1 MKRIL
6 MAAVMAA
13 ALVVAPAATAAKPEN
28 PGSQGQGK
36 SKRCAPSK
44 VGFVVQGNNAVF
56 TVTQNTD
63 GTYDGEVTLTATQAN
78 KHARKSGVNDEDTAP
93 ETFQLDDA
101 KIVGDPATVTPTDV
115 VKLVGK
121 IERSKRG
128 GKKKPC
134 EGFNADDRY
143 GDPKIRKA
151 TINDAEETEPAP
163 TA

>member
-13 ALVVAPAATAAKPEN
+13 ALVVAPAAIAKKPDN
-28 PGSQGQGK
+28 AGSK
-36 SKRCAPSK
+36 SKRCAPAK

-101 KIVGDPATVTPTDV
+101 KIVGDPATVTPTDT

-143 GDPKIRKA
+143 GDPAIRKA